1 MLEKITGTFSGIVKK
16 LSGKSTITEK
26 NIEDA
31 VEEIKMALLE
41 ADVNL
46 RVVRRFVN
54 STIEEAKGE
63 KVLKS
68 VDPGQQF
75 TKIIY
80 DKMVSMLGDTK
91 VDLHLK
97 GPDTQSVILMLG
109 LQGAGKTT
117 AAHKLAARLKKEGR
131 KPLLAACDLVRPA
144 AVEQLSQLGE
154 KIGVPVFKE
163 DSKDAVNNAKESI
176 AYARRN
182 GFDTIIIDTAGR
194 LQIDEEMMAELVKV
208 KKATDPVE
216 VLLVADAMTGQNA
229 VDIAKTFDE
238 QLGLTGVV
246 LTKFDSDARG
256 GAALSLK
263 TITGKPIL
271 FIGTGEKTE
280 DFEVF
285 HPERIASRILGM
297 GDVVSLV
304 EKAQETVDAEAA
316 LKMQKKLQRNEFTL
330 QDYLEQFQQVKKMGN
345 MQSIIDMIPGMSGM
359 DASQMDLSSMK
370 KNEAIIQSMTYKER
384 LNHLI
389 IGPSRRKRIAKG
401 SGTSVADVNKLIKQF
416 EKTKLMMKKVSRNR
430 GMQGRMMNQLG
441 LDPSMMGGLGGAG
454 APGAGGL
461 PGGLDPSQ
469 LKGMDMKK
477 LMEMA
482 KKFR

>member
-1 MLEKITGTFSGIVKK
+1 MLEKITSTFSGIVKK

-26 NIEDA
+26 NIEEA

-68 VDPGQQF
+68 VNPGQQF

-80 DKMVSMLGDTK
+80 DKMVAMLGDSK
-91 VDLHLK
+91 QDLHFK

-117 AAHKLAARLKKEGR
+117 AAHKLAARLAKNGR
-131 KPLLAACDLVRPA
+131 KPLLVACDLVRPA
-144 AVEQLSQLGE
+144 AVEQLSQLGQ
-154 KIGVPVFKE
+154 KIGVPVYKE
-163 DSKDAVNNAKESI
+163 NNKDAVKNAKEAI
-176 AYARRN
+176 AFARKG

-194 LQIDEEMMAELVKV
+194 LQIDEEMMAELVDI
-208 KKATDPVE
+208 KKSVSPDE

-229 VDIAKTFDE
+229 VDIAKSFDE
-238 QLGLTGVV
+238 QLGLTGVI

-263 TITGKPIL
+263 TITNKPIL

-304 EKAQETVDAEAA
+304 EKAQETVDAEQA
-316 LKMQKKLQRNEFTL
+316 LKLQKKLQRNEFTL
-330 QDYLEQFQQVKKMGN
+330 QDMLEQFQSVKKMGN
-345 MQSIIDMIPGMSGM
+345 MQSIIDMMPGMAGM

-401 SGTSVADVNKLIKQF
+401 SGTTVAEVNKLIKQF
-416 EKTKLMMKKVSRNR
+416 EKTKLMMKKVSRNK

-441 LDPSMMGGLGGAG
+441 IDPSMMGGLGG
-454 APGAGGL
+454 GL
-461 PGGLDPSQ
+461 PAGMDMNS

-477 LMEMA
+477 LQELA
-482 KKFR
+482 KRFR